1 MPLRATFN
9 GGGLSLSASFG
20 NTDTLDAC
28 LNSTVYIPVV
38 DVYEGPYEAT
48 PSRETQTL
56 GTENL
61 MMSRNVTINPIP
73 SNYGLITYNG
83 AILTVS

>member
-1 MPLRATFN
+1 MLNATFN
-9 GGGLSLSASFG
+9 QG
-20 NTDTLDAC
+20 NTLHACFQGADTLDAS

-38 DVYEGPYEAT
+38 DIYEGPYEAT

-56 GTENL
+56 VTENL

-73 SNYGLITYNG
+73 SNYGLITYSG
-83 AILTVS
+83 SIITVS

>member
-20 NTDTLDAC
+20 NADNLDAC
-28 LNSTVYIPVV
+28 LNSTVYVPVV

-48 PSRETQTL
+48 PTQFTQTL
-56 GTENL
+56 STEGFT
-61 MMSRNVTINPIP
+61 MAQDVIIHPIP

-83 AILTVS
+83 SIITVS

>member
-9 GGGLSLSASFG
+9 DGNQNLSASFL
-20 NTDTLDAC
+20 NADTLDAS

-48 PSRETQTL
+48 PTQFTQTL
-56 GTENL
+56 STEGFT
-61 MMSRNVTINPIP
+61 MAQDVIIHPIP

-83 AILTVS
+83 SNLTVS

>member
-1 MPLRATFN
+1 MLNATFN
-9 GGGLSLSASFG
+9 QG
-20 NTDTLDAC
+20 NTLHACFQGADTLDAS

>member
-1 MPLRATFN
+1 MLNATFN
-9 GGGLSLSASFG
+9 QG
-20 NTDTLDAC
+20 NALHACFQGADTLDAS

-48 PSRETQTL
+48 PTQFTQTL
-56 GTENL
+56 STEGFT
-61 MMSRNVTINPIP
+61 MAQDVIIHPIP

-83 AILTVS
+83 SILTVS

>member
-9 GGGLSLSASFG
+9 DGNQNLSASFL
-20 NTDTLDAC
+20 NADTLDAS
-28 LNSTVYIPVV
+28 LNSTVYVPQV

-48 PSRETQTL
+48 PTQFTQTL
-56 GTENL
+56 STEGFT
-61 MMSRNVTINPIP
+61 MAQDVIIHPIP

-83 AILTVS
+83 SILTVS

>member
-1 MPLRATFN
+1 MLNATFN
-9 GGGLSLSASFG
+9 QG
-20 NTDTLDAC
+20 NTLHACFQGADTLDAS

-48 PSRETQTL
+48 PTQFTQTL
-56 GTENL
+56 STEGFT
-61 MMSRNVTINPIP
+61 MAQDVIIHPIP

-83 AILTVS
+83 SILTVS

>member
-1 MPLRATFN
+1 MLNATFN
-9 GGGLSLSASFG
+9 QG
-20 NTDTLDAC
+20 NTLHACFQGADTLDAS

-48 PSRETQTL
+48 PTQFTQTL
-56 GTENL
+56 STEGFT
-61 MMSRNVTINPIP
+61 MAQDVIIHPIP

-83 AILTVS
+83 SIITVS

>member
-20 NTDTLDAC
+20 NADNLDAC
-28 LNSTVYIPVV
+28 LNSTVYVPVV
-38 DVYEGPYEAT
+38 DIYDGPYEAT

-61 MMSRNVTINPIP
+61 MMARNVTINPIP

-83 AILTVS
+83 SILTVS

>member
-1 MPLRATFN
+1 MLNATFN
-9 GGGLSLSASFG
+9 QG
-20 NTDTLDAC
+20 NTLHACFQGADTLDAS

-48 PSRETQTL
+48 PTQFTQTL
-56 GTENL
+56 STEGFT
-61 MMSRNVTINPIP
+61 MAQDVIIHPIP

-83 AILTVS
+83 STITVS

>member
-1 MPLRATFN
+1 MLNATFN
-9 GGGLSLSASFG
+9 QG
-20 NTDTLDAC
+20 NTLHACFQGADTLDAS

-48 PSRETQTL
+48 PTQFTQTL
-56 GTENL
+56 STEGFT
-61 MMSRNVTINPIP
+61 MAQDVITHPIP

-83 AILTVS
+83 SIITVS

>member
-1 MPLRATFN
+1 MLNATFN
-9 GGGLSLSASFG
+9 QG
-20 NTDTLDAC
+20 NTLHACFQGADTLDAS

-48 PSRETQTL
+48 PTQFTQTL
-56 GTENL
+56 STEGFT
-61 MMSRNVTINPIP
+61 MAQNVIIHPIP

-83 AILTVS
+83 SILTVS

>member
-9 GGGLSLSASFG
+9 EGNQNLSASFL
-20 NTDTLDAC
+20 NADTLDAS
-28 LNSTVYIPVV
+28 LNATVYVPQV
-38 DVYEGPYEAT
+38 DIYVGPYEAT

-61 MMSRNVTINPIP
+61 MMARNVTINPIP

-83 AILTVS
+83 SIITVS

>member
-9 GGGLSLSASFG
+9 EGNQNLSASFL
-20 NTDTLDAC
+20 NADTLDAS

-48 PSRETQTL
+48 PTQFTQTL
-56 GTENL
+56 STEGFT
-61 MMSRNVTINPIP
+61 MAQDVIIHPIP

-83 AILTVS
+83 SILTVS

>member
-1 MPLRATFN
+1 MLNATFN
-9 GGGLSLSASFG
+9 QG
-20 NTDTLDAC
+20 NTLHACFQGADTLDAS
-28 LNSTVYIPVV
+28 LNATVYVPQV
-38 DVYEGPYEAT
+38 DIYDGPYEAT

-61 MMSRNVTINPIP
+61 MMARNVTINPIP

-83 AILTVS
+83 SILTVS

>member
-1 MPLRATFN
+1 MLNATFN
-9 GGGLSLSASFG
+9 QG
-20 NTDTLDAC
+20 NTLHACFLGADTLDAS

-48 PSRETQTL
+48 PTQFTQTL
-56 GTENL
+56 STEGFT
-61 MMSRNVTINPIP
+61 MAQDVIIHPIP

-83 AILTVS
+83 SILTVS